1 MMIID
6 KNYMKYF
13 LLLIL
18 CFFCTIISLAQ
29 GQIVRRKIIE
39 EPKLVVP
46 KKNEVARKSKGK
58 ALHRAYPYVR
68 RYNRGICYKM
78 ASNYGMWLNSVVLS
92 SEYTILNR
100 TIMPTESEVYAYSE
114 SSKYLLDLDT
124 NIKYYLKKSEIG
136 VGKTNRRYFYES
148 MFKSIPFKEY
158 YEALPITAR
167 RIRLFDGEKF
177 SEEIIYL

>member
-1 MMIID
+1 MTV
-6 KNYMKYF
+6 KNNIYIKCF
-13 LLLIL
+13 LLLVLLL
-18 CFFCTIISLAQ
+18 CNINIFAQ
-29 GQIVRRKIIE
+29 GQVVRRKIIS
-39 EPKLVVP
+39 EPKLLVP
-46 KKNEVARKSKGK
+46 KKHEVARKSKGK

-78 ASNYGMWLNSVVLS
+78 TSNYGMWLNSVVLS

-158 YEALPITAR
+158 YEAVPITAR

>member
-1 MMIID
+1 
-6 KNYMKYF
+6 
-13 LLLIL
+13 
-18 CFFCTIISLAQ
+18 
-29 GQIVRRKIIE
+29 
-39 EPKLVVP
+39 
-46 KKNEVARKSKGK
+46 
-58 ALHRAYPYVR
+58 
-68 RYNRGICYKM
+68 
-78 ASNYGMWLNSVVLS
+78 
-92 SEYTILNR
+92 
-100 TIMPTESEVYAYSE
+100 MPTESEVYAYSE

-158 YEALPITAR
+158 YEALPVTAR

>member
-46 KKNEVARKSKGK
+46 KKNEVSMKSKGK
-58 ALHRAYPYVR
+58 AFHISYSYVCL
-68 RYNRGICYKM
+68 YNFFI
-78 ASNYGMWLNSVVLS
+78 
-92 SEYTILNR
+92 
-100 TIMPTESEVYAYSE
+100 
-114 SSKYLLDLDT
+114 
-124 NIKYYLKKSEIG
+124 
-136 VGKTNRRYFYES
+136 FY
-148 MFKSIPFKEY
+148 
-158 YEALPITAR
+158 
-167 RIRLFDGEKF
+167 
-177 SEEIIYL
+177 